1 FAQAH
6 PDVVFHAAAYK
17 HIPVMEDHPDAA
29 LRANVIGTLNV
40 CTASREAGVSKM
52 FFVSTDKAVNPDN
65 VYGAT
70 KRIGELLITA
80 AGADSKTTTYAA
92 VRFGNGMGSRGSVVP
107 LFQRQSERGGPVLLT
122 DPETTRFQMAVE
134 EAGRLVIQGGTFAR
148 HS

>member
-1 FAQAH
+1 
-6 PDVVFHAAAYK
+6 YK

-29 LRANVIGTLNV
+29 LRVNVAGTLNV
-40 CTASREAGVSKM
+40 CTAAHDAGVAKVV
-52 FFVSTDKAVNPDN
+52 FVSTDKAVNPDN

-70 KRIGELLITA
+70 KRIGELLMTA
-80 AGADSKTTTYAA
+80 VGHNSRTTFAA
-92 VRFGNGMGSRGSVVP
+92 VRFGNVMGSRGSVVP
-107 LFQRQSERGGPVLLT
+107 LFQRQIERGGPRLLP